1 MLQSVEVHELQDAR
15 MMTRT
20 ASVAALMLAISTAH
34 AEYFTYSD
42 WSKQPADFRAAYIAG
57 LYDALVSMAET
68 NAEAKI
74 GAHYQ
79 ACVVRAKM
87 RNGQLAESTLL
98 YGSARPELQSGGVGE
113 VMINYLI
120 QLCGKP
126 PQAK

>member
-1 MLQSVEVHELQDAR
+1 MFLQMRGSR
-15 MMTRT
+15 MMFWK
-20 ASVAALMLAISTAH
+20 APAAGALMLAIATTAH

-57 LYDALVSMAET
+57 LYDALISMAET

-79 ACVVRAKM
+79 ACVVRARM

-98 YGSARPELQSGGVGE
+98 YGSVRPELQSGGVGG

-126 PQAK
+126 PH

>member
-15 MMTRT
+15 MMIRT
-20 ASVAALMLAISTAH
+20 ASVVAALMLAIATAH

-42 WSKQPADFRAAYIAG
+42 WSKQPAEFRAAYIAG
-57 LYDALVSMAET
+57 LCDALISMAET

-74 GAHYQ
+74 GSHYQ

-98 YGSARPELQSGGVGE
+98 YGSARPELQSGGVGT

-126 PQAK
+126 PH

>member
-1 MLQSVEVHELQDAR
+1 

-20 ASVAALMLAISTAH
+20 ASVAALMLAIGTAH

-74 GAHYQ
+74 GK
-79 ACVVRAKM
+79 RA
-87 RNGQLAESTLL
+87 
-98 YGSARPELQSGGVGE
+98 
-113 VMINYLI
+113 
-120 QLCGKP
+120 
-126 PQAK
+126 

>member
-1 MLQSVEVHELQDAR
+1 MLQSVGFHELQDAR
-15 MMTRT
+15 MMIRT
-20 ASVAALMLAISTAH
+20 ASVAALMLAIATAH

-42 WSKQPADFRAAYIAG
+42 WSKQPAEFRAAYIAG
-57 LYDALVSMAET
+57 LYDALISMAET

-87 RNGQLAESTLL
+87 RNGQLAENTLL
-98 YGSARPELQSGGVGE
+98 YGSARRELQSGGVGT

-126 PQAK
+126 PH

>member
-1 MLQSVEVHELQDAR
+1 MKSLFPV
-15 MMTRT
+15 
-20 ASVAALMLAISTAH
+20 VAALMLAIATAH
-34 AEYFTYSD
+34 AEYFPYSD

-79 ACVVRAKM
+79 ACVRGAKM

-113 VMINYLI
+113 VMINYPI

>member
-1 MLQSVEVHELQDAR
+1 MLQLVEVHELQDAR
-15 MMTRT
+15 MMTRI
-20 ASVAALMLAISTAH
+20 ASVAALMLAIATAH
-34 AEYFTYSD
+34 AEYFSYSD
-42 WSKQPADFRAAYIAG
+42 WSQQPADFRAAYIAG

-98 YGSARPELQSGGVGE
+98 YGSARPELQSGGVGT

-126 PQAK
+126 PH

>member
-20 ASVAALMLAISTAH
+20 ASVAALMLAIATAH

-57 LYDALVSMAET
+57 LYDALISMAET

-87 RNGQLAESTLL
+87 RNGQ
-98 YGSARPELQSGGVGE
+98 
-113 VMINYLI
+113 
-120 QLCGKP
+120 
-126 PQAK
+126 